1 MRDVLWFPA
10 NSAQGA
16 EIPAYV
22 HFCSHKFSSNISVR
36 NLPIS
41 NFWYGS
47 DFGEAYLPLPVEI
60 GTSISMQYSSNPS
73 SILENRSLMTQ
84 QGLGSQPRTQG
95 TLFNSTG
102 DVYGGGL
109 RGVGFEG
116 ADLAGKEA
124 ASKGNAAPSPFND
137 QDHAYENFL
146 DIVDTTWLGQVRRR
160 YIFSFVLM
168 SKSAGD
174 AAASINLST
183 FFSNR
188 LLSRLAPQSRFSSG
202 NNSRS
207 AHPPMWSIN
216 VVNAGFGN
224 AGQST
229 LNWIG
234 AWPQLCVLEDV
245 KAFRTG
251 GDGTNILA
259 LQEIQGYPLPLQ
271 TNIQLSF
278 IELEPVYVPYYSVS
292 SLAPALARSQFFT
305 SS

>member
-1 MRDVLWFPA
+1 MGDVLWFPA
-10 NSAQGA
+10 NSVQGA

-36 NLPIS
+36 NQPIN

-73 SILENRSLMTQ
+73 SILENRSLNTE
-84 QGLGSQPRTQG
+84 LGSTPQSRTQG
-95 TLFNSTG
+95 TLYNNAG
-102 DVYGGGL
+102 DVFGGGL

-116 ADLAGKEA
+116 PNSEA
-124 ASKGNAAPSPFND
+124 ASKGNEIPLNFND
-137 QDHAYENFL
+137 QAHAYENFL

-216 VVNAGFGN
+216 VVNAGFGE